1 MTQNQIEYWK
11 LQETLRHNQ
20 AVESETE
27 RAARATLRETKRS
40 NLARE
45 AETKRSNVSNES
57 IALAQAGVGMERNE
71 IEREKAHNAYNA
83 SMLDYYLKGNYND
96 RYFDLANRQLAADIN
111 RANLQYK
118 SSIYSTDANRLVGL
132 TNAQYNREV
141 GLVKAA
147 NDLVLGTEQNRINK
161 TKADNEFI
169 LGASRNAE
177 QRRYNDKS
185 LGLESRGLDI
195 REEEVGSRWFG
206 AGTNALVGVG
216 KLIAAS

>member
-20 AVESETE
+20 AVEAETE
-27 RAARATLRETKRS
+27 RSARATLRETKRS

-45 AETKRSNVSNES
+45 AEAKRSNVSNES

-71 IEREKAHNAYNA
+71 IEREKVHNSYNT

-118 SSIYSTDANRLVGL
+118 SSLYSTDASRLVGL

-141 GLVKAA
+141 GLTKAA
-147 NDLVLGTEQNRINK
+147 NEFILGTEQNRINK
-161 TKADNEFI
+161 AKADNEFI
-169 LGASRNAE
+169 LGSSRNAE
-177 QRRYNDKS
+177 QRRYNDRS

-206 AGTNALVGVG
+206 AGTNALVGIG
-216 KLIAAS
+216 KLVAAS

>member
-11 LQETLRHNQ
+11 LQESLRHNQ
-20 AVESETE
+20 AVEAEAE
-27 RAARATLRETKRS
+27 RSARATLRETKRS

-71 IEREKAHNAYNA
+71 IEREKAHNTYNTN
-83 SMLDYYLKGNYND
+83 MLDYYLKGNYND

-118 SSIYSTDANRLVGL
+118 SSLYSADSNRLVGL

-147 NDLVLGTEQNRINK
+147 NDLILGTEQNRINK
-161 TKADNEFI
+161 NKVDNEFI
-169 LGASRNAE
+169 LGSSRNAE
-177 QRRYNDKS
+177 QRRYNNKS
-185 LGLESRGLDI
+185 LGLEARGLDI
-195 REEEVGSRWFG
+195 REEEVGSKWFG
-206 AGTNALVGVG
+206 AGTNALVGIGRLV
-216 KLIAAS
+216 AAS